1 MRDAE
6 TAAIDTLIIGCG
18 NVLRGDDGA
27 GPVLVQRI
35 VQRELPPSVRCV
47 DAGTRGMHV
56 VSLMKG
62 MRQVVFID
70 ACRSGNEPG
79 TLLEV
84 PAEQIERISADD
96 GVNLHAFRWN
106 HAIAFAR
113 WSLTDGYPRHVT
125 AFLIEGRRYDVGTQ
139 LSPTV
144 DAAVDRLVDHL
155 LAMYAKENGVA
166 GRT

>member
-27 GPVLVQRI
+27 GPALVQRMLR
-35 VQRELPPSVRCV
+35 RELPPRLRCV

-62 MRQVVFID
+62 IRQVVVVD
-70 ACRSGNEPG
+70 ACRTGNEPG

-84 PAEQIERISADD
+84 PAEQIERVSADD

-113 WSLTDGYPRHVT
+113 WSLTDSYPRHVT
-125 AFLIEGRRYDVGTQ
+125 AFLIEGRRYDVGME
-139 LSPTV
+139 LSPDV

-155 LAMYAKENGVA
+155 LSMYGKGNGV
-166 GRT
+166 GDRT